1 MYYARNLPLTPDF
14 YEDAEGA
21 TRPPLWQVPRSK
33 SKSSDRQAPT
43 ARTSLPRR
51 ALRKWRPLIFPSIF
65 RLLSLGMR
73 DLHLIFLASSHLA
86 RAAREFP
93 SLLFPRVCFF
103 SLPTLGVRYS
113 HFLFPA
119 RLRWVC
125 AIQEFPRCL
134 SPPFSV
140 RRRWAWPIK
149 RFPLCLIFSFFA
161 SYRWGCAIRNS
172 RVVFDKWAKMHDL
185 RGSFRP
191 V

>member
-1 MYYARNLPLTPDF
+1 MKMQ
-14 YEDAEGA
+14 EGPQG
-21 TRPPLWQVPRSK
+21 RPIRQVPRSK

-93 SLLFPRVCFF
+93 LLLFPRGCFF

-119 RLRWVC
+119 RLHWVC
-125 AIQEFPRCL
+125 AIQEFPRLHFPPILHSPSAGVADSQIPTMSYFPIFRLL
-134 SPPFSV
+134 SLGLRDSQIPG
-140 RRRWAWPIK
+140 
-149 RFPLCLIFSFFA
+149 FP
-161 SYRWGCAIRNS
+161 RCARE
-172 RVVFDKWAKMHDL
+172 DA
-185 RGSFRP
+185 
-191 V
+191 